1 MENSCEYL
9 DQRNINLRDL
19 GANRDSKVTPTDNYI
34 RTTENL
40 EQKEYRLRTD
50 DDGYIIGKNNLKTE
64 KDSVEIL
71 FFGGS
76 TTECLY
82 VEESKRFPYLVQE
95 SLSELLKKRITTLNG
110 GVSGNN
116 AIHSTLNLIAKGI
129 HKKPKT
135 IILMHNI
142 NDLAG
147 LKKTGSYYN
156 QPYSRMPVQK
166 TINTSS
172 LKARIRHLKNALIP
186 NVYFAFRDMIF
197 SSNVDVDEWNGFR
210 NKDTIPSVQIENE
223 FEKSISSFISIAKSH
238 NIDVILMTQFNRI
251 NMSDEKI
258 IANNMEVDSS
268 FISMYHKLNE
278 KIREIASKEQV
289 GIIDLAKDVPSN
301 NMFIYDMVH
310 LNTNGSE
317 HVANIITN
325 YLYEKNYLN

>member
-1 MENSCEYL
+1 MGKLSVSG
-9 DQRNINLRDL
+9 QRSINLRDL
-19 GANRDSKVTPTDNYI
+19 GVNRDSKLTPSDNYI
-34 RTTENL
+34 RNTENL
-40 EQKEYRLRTD
+40 EQKTYRLRTD
-50 DDGYIIGKNNLKTE
+50 DDGFIIGENNLKTE
-64 KDSVEIL
+64 KGSVDIL

-76 TTECLY
+76 TTECKY

-95 SLSELLKKRITTLNG
+95 SLSELLKKRITTLNA

-116 AIHSTLNLIAKGI
+116 SIHSTLNLIAKGI

-142 NDLAG
+142 NDLVG

-156 QPYSRMPVQK
+156 QPYRRMPVQK
-166 TINTSS
+166 TIVNTS
-172 LKARIRHLKNALIP
+172 LKGRIRDLKNALIP
-186 NVYFAFRDMIF
+186 NIYNAFDNMIF
-197 SSNVDVDEWNGFR
+197 RPNVDEWNGFR
-210 NKDTIPSVQIENE
+210 NKDTIPFVKIKNE

-258 IANNMEVDSS
+258 IANDMEIDSS
-268 FISMYHKLNE
+268 FVSMYHKLNE
-278 KIREIASKEQV
+278 KIREIASKEKV
-289 GIIDLAKDVPSN
+289 GLIDLAEDVPSN
-301 NMFIYDMVH
+301 NMFIYDAVH

-317 HVANIITN
+317 YVANIITN